1 MPIASAAAYSRTS
14 SKSLHNNSQ
23 NNRASNNNT
32 SDDSFFD
39 NQAIP
44 TSIIKGSMSRQP
56 SKFHSFGDNDNSG
69 RSNDDDNYQY
79 QYHQSQDYEQP
90 PTLLQY
96 IRTKCGAIVDDERFS
111 LFILL
116 LIAINS
122 IMYGVATFPE
132 VKNSPSLVSTFETV
146 DMVVL
151 VIFTLESILQ
161 FTFNGFTKFIKD
173 GWLVFDLIIVTISW
187 ISIEIDELKALRVF
201 RALRFVTQVSVL
213 RNVVVALFSI
223 VPAITAIFTLLLLI
237 FYIYAVMFTQLFKD
251 YYSEGYTSQDYFGRM
266 DYTLFTLFQILCM
279 VSIYNMCCFVS

>member
-1 MPIASAAAYSRTS
+1 
-14 SKSLHNNSQ
+14 
-23 NNRASNNNT
+23 
-32 SDDSFFD
+32 
-39 NQAIP
+39 
-44 TSIIKGSMSRQP
+44 
-56 SKFHSFGDNDNSG
+56 
-69 RSNDDDNYQY
+69 
-79 QYHQSQDYEQP
+79 
-90 PTLLQY
+90 
-96 IRTKCGAIVDDERFS
+96 
-111 LFILL
+111 
-116 LIAINS
+116 
-122 IMYGVATFPE
+122 MYGVATFPE
-132 VKNSPSLVSTFETV
+132 IKNSPSLVSTFETV

>member
-1 MPIASAAAYSRTS
+1 MKRQLVAS
-14 SKSLHNNSQ
+14 K
-23 NNRASNNNT
+23 
-32 SDDSFFD
+32 
-39 NQAIP
+39 
-44 TSIIKGSMSRQP
+44 
-56 SKFHSFGDNDNSG
+56 
-69 RSNDDDNYQY
+69 
-79 QYHQSQDYEQP
+79 
-90 PTLLQY
+90 
-96 IRTKCGAIVDDERFS
+96 
-111 LFILL
+111 ILL

-132 VKNSPSLVSTFETV
+132 VKNSPSLVSTFETI

-201 RALRFVTQVSVL
+201 RALRFVTRVSIL

-279 VSIYNMCCFVS
+279 VSAMYPMAKHMTHDMHCIFLNTQSLPNQL